1 MGIRPFRL
9 NSREFNEAVSAPEE
23 RPWMPNGALP
33 PEPAKDMEVI
43 VDRGSGRALARAA
56 AVTE

>member
-1 MGIRPFRL
+1 MSIRSFSL

-33 PEPAKDMEVI
+33 REPRARDMEVI
-43 VDRGSGRALARAA
+43 VDRSAGKRR
-56 AVTE
+56 